1 MASALLWELTAGT
14 VDSRARPLQAPT
26 PMTLLKFPLR
36 PALALLAP
44 CLIQAQTLTWDASTG
59 SAGLQNGSGTWN
71 LSNSNWWDGANNVSW
86 VNGAEAIAQFG
97 TPTPVSG
104 NTVTVEQDI
113 QLKELRFLS
122 VTAASIASG
131 QQYSLNGN
139 TAGRMIDFGAN
150 GLIQMADL
158 SSGGSQ
164 FVSLGANLTLKGSD
178 LRLQKFGS
186 GTAFQFLTLG
196 MAANAQLTGAFTIGG
211 SIYASVNNPN
221 TLQAV
226 DRIVIEAG
234 GSAALGGANADY
246 TQPFHLA
253 GFGNSLGFTGTAYG
267 AIRFT
272 TANTRIS
279 GPVTLTA
286 DAGVHTNASGANGLG
301 GMVISGA
308 ISDDGAGHAFHRFAL
323 GRGNG
328 TLAFAGA
335 NSYGGATVLGRAQTG
350 YSGGIT
356 ILDFTAATAPQ
367 DDILYHGLATPGAV
381 QLIGGNSATVL
392 RLAGRDGQSHE
403 QRFGD
408 LAVSGT
414 HSAMELQAGSGG
426 AIQVQLGT
434 ITRSGNATLTVVGP
448 AAGAITTTQADG
460 YLGPWLS
467 YQTAAGARSW
477 AQVQGGVLGAGF
489 AGDVGYVT
497 GELLDE
503 APYAGAHV
511 GLTSASVGE
520 VSQGAAVADVQTL
533 SMNDD
538 RLDRQVPIGLDRLLR
553 FGSTGGV
560 QIVAGARSLTL
571 GMTDSASIVT
581 AGGATTNAAGQLF
594 LSNHSD
600 SSVLTVHSRIANN
613 GTGAV
618 TLLVN
623 GAAGSRTVL
632 TAGNTHSGGT
642 VIASGILEIRNAAAL
657 GSTGTVTVVDG
668 ATLAFSGGLT
678 LTRTL
683 TAVGGFGDGGLG
695 GLRSLTDV
703 NVLAAQVTQAA
714 PTLFAAD
721 AGAVLRLQR
730 AAATDTVLAGGYTAS
745 FGGAGTVEVNSRIAI
760 SSSGIVKTGNGLL
773 VLAGDNTFTGAVTI
787 SQGALRVRHANAL
800 GVSGSSFSSTTV
812 SAGGAL
818 ELDGGITLAAEP
830 ITLASTGINLAG
842 GIRNVDGDNTT
853 TGVITL
859 NATTVRIHADAGL
872 LTLGGIGNATLHSSS
887 SSRNLIFGGAG
898 NILVARP
905 LARTGSGAFTV
916 TKDGNGTLTLAA
928 AVANSA
934 TAVNAGLM
942 KLDFAGTAS
951 PVTQMLNGTASLSL
965 GGGRLLL
972 SGRAGAANS
981 QTTGTLT
988 VGGSFSELDFE
999 TNGATSLSLTV
1010 GDVTRSWSGILS
1022 VGPHS
1027 AGSLRTSGSTGVG
1040 DNQALSSDG
1049 RVYAVLRDP
1058 VLGDDWA
1065 GTTAV
1070 SGGMRDIVKLSALG
1084 LSTASTADSLAGHA
1098 DIAAGVTTTTLA
1110 AETTV
1115 NSLRFGVAQATTLA
1129 QTGNS
1134 ILNTGGILVSSTVG
1148 AHDSVIAAQVRPT
1161 ASTISNPELVIFQ
1174 NNPLGSLIFQNGIV
1188 NRTETGRTTVS
1199 VAKAGLGRVVIGGT
1213 STFSGNLR
1221 VYEGDVQ
1228 FAAGAAVGSA
1238 MEFLIGSGA
1247 RSGRV
1252 TLGSAAGTASLLI
1265 DYIATVGTGTDNR
1278 IVGGASGLSRLTL
1291 TGSATTPS
1299 NFASG
1304 FLGGPGMNENQ
1315 LELRLASDNGRVIL
1329 GPDNTYAGA
1338 TILSR
1343 GIIEVARL
1351 ADSGEPSSLGTGTL
1365 NPVIQM
1371 GDATTSAVGSS
1382 AIAVLRHTGAS
1393 DSVTNRPLNLTNS
1406 DNATDIT
1413 TVAAVL
1419 ESEGAGTVKFTAPF
1433 TVGGSNPAGR
1443 VLQLSGSNTGL
1454 NEVVGI
1460 GQISAVNATSLVK
1473 SGTGTWAVTGASL
1486 FSGGTQVE
1494 AGRLLV
1500 TNSSGSATGLGP
1512 VTVAA
1517 GAVLGGSGRIAPAAD
1532 VEISLTGATL
1542 QVGLDLEALS
1552 PTAAALTLHTS
1563 GSGSTRLLDGSVLAL
1578 DLFSGAGMGDS
1589 SAEVDAADRLVVGG
1603 TLVLGDDAV
1612 LRVGNPNRMDA
1623 WAVGDTWRLFDWA
1636 SLSGT
1641 ADGAFTTFDLPVLPE
1656 GLGWDTSG
1664 LFDQGTLAIALV
1676 PEPGRAAF
1684 IGLGLL
1690 FWLLRRKR
1698 RE

>member
-1 MASALLWELTAGT
+1 MI
-14 VDSRARPLQAPT
+14 
-26 PMTLLKFPLR
+26 LLKLPLW

-44 CLIQAQTLTWDASTG
+44 CLIQAQTLTWDAATG
-59 SAGLQNGSGTWN
+59 SAGVQNGSGTWN
-71 LSNSNWWDGANNVSW
+71 LSNSNWWDGSSNVSW
-86 VNGAEAIAQFG
+86 VNGTEAIAQFG
-97 TPTPVSG
+97 TPTPVSA

-122 VTAASIASG
+122 VTAATIASG

-139 TAGRMIDFGAN
+139 TAGRVIDFGAN
-150 GLIQMADL
+150 GRIQMADL

-178 LRLQKFGS
+178 LRLQKFGE

-211 SIYASVNNPN
+211 SIYATVNNPN

-226 DRIVIEAG
+226 DRIAVEAG

-286 DAGVHTNASGANGLG
+286 DAGVHTNSSGANGLS

-308 ISDDGAGHAFHRFAL
+308 ISDGGAGFAFHRFAL

-328 TLAFAGA
+328 TLALAGP
-335 NSYGGATVLGRAQTG
+335 NSYGGSTVLGRAQTG

-367 DDILYHGLATPGAV
+367 DDILYHGLMMPGALD
-381 QLIGGNSATVL
+381 LIGGNSASVL
-392 RLAGRDGQSHE
+392 RLTGRDGQVHH

-408 LAVSGT
+408 LTVSGT
-414 HSAMELQAGSGG
+414 HSVIDLQAGSGG
-426 AIQVQLGT
+426 GMNLSAGG
-434 ITRSGNATLTVVGP
+434 ITRSGNATLTVSGP
-448 AAGAITTTQADG
+448 VAGAFTTTQADG
-460 YLGPWLS
+460 FLGPWLS
-467 YQTAAGARSW
+467 YQTAAGTRSW

-489 AGDVGYVT
+489 AGEVEHVT
-497 GELLDE
+497 GGLLD
-503 APYAGAHV
+503 ASPYAGAHV

-520 VSQGAAVADVQTL
+520 VSQGSATAFVQTL
-533 SMNDD
+533 SMNDVHF
-538 RLDRQVPIGLDRLLR
+538 DRQVPIGLDRLLR
-553 FGSTGGV
+553 FGATGGV
-560 QIVAGARSLTL
+560 QIVAGARNLTL
-571 GMTDSASIVT
+571 GMADTASLIS
-581 AGGATTNAAGQLF
+581 AGGATTNTAGQLF

-613 GTGAV
+613 GTGVV

-623 GAAGSRTVL
+623 GAPGSRTVL
-632 TAGNTHSGGT
+632 TAANTHTGGT
-642 VIASGILEIRNAAAL
+642 VIASGLLEIRNAAAL

-668 ATLAFSGGLT
+668 ATLALSGGLT

-683 TAVGGFGDGGLG
+683 TAIGGFGDGGLG
-695 GLRSLTDV
+695 GLRSLADV

-714 PTLFAAD
+714 PTFLTAD
-721 AGAVLRLQR
+721 AGAVLRLER
-730 AAATDTVLAGGYTAS
+730 AAATDIVLAGGYTAT
-745 FGGAGTVEVNSRIAI
+745 FGGAGTVEVNSRISI

-773 VLAGDNTFTGAVTI
+773 VLAGDNNFTGTVTI

-818 ELDGGITLAAEP
+818 EIEGGITLAAEP
-830 ITLASTGINLAG
+830 VTLASAGVNNGG
-842 GIRNVDGDNTT
+842 GIRNVGGDNTT

-859 NATTVRIHADAGL
+859 NATTQRIHSDAGL
-872 LTLGGIGNATLHSSS
+872 LTLGGAGNATLHSSS
-887 SSRNLIFGGAG
+887 SARTLIFGGAG
-898 NILVARP
+898 DILVARP

-916 TKDGNGTLTLAA
+916 TKEGSGMLTLAA

-934 TAVNAGLM
+934 TVVNAGVM
-942 KLDFAGTAS
+942 KLDFAGAAS
-951 PVTQMLNGTASLSL
+951 PASQILGSTATLSL
-965 GGGRLLL
+965 GGGRLVL
-972 SGRAGAANS
+972 SGRAGTVNS

-988 VGGSFSELDFE
+988 VGGSYSELEFDA
-999 TNGATSLSLTV
+999 NGASSLTLTV
-1010 GDVTRSWSGILS
+1010 GDLARSFGGILV
-1022 VGPHS
+1022 VGPHA
-1027 AGSLRTSGSTGVG
+1027 AGALRSSGGTGVA
-1040 DNQALSSDG
+1040 DVQALINDG
-1049 RVYAVLRDP
+1049 RVFAVLRDP
-1058 VLGDDWA
+1058 VQGDDWA
-1065 GTTAV
+1065 GTTAL
-1070 SGGMRDIVKLSALG
+1070 SGGLRQVVGLAALG
-1084 LSTASTADSLAGHA
+1084 INTPSTADALTGHA
-1098 DIAAGVTTTTLA
+1098 DIAAGVMTTTLS

-1115 NSLRFGVAQATTLA
+1115 SSLRFAAAQATTIA
-1129 QTGNS
+1129 QAGS
-1134 ILNTGGILVSSTVG
+1134 QILNAGGILVSSTVG
-1148 AHDSVIAAQVRPT
+1148 AHDSIIAAQVRPT
-1161 ASTISNPELVIFQ
+1161 ASTVSNPDLVIVQ

-1199 VAKAGLGRVVIGGT
+1199 VVKAGPGRVVIGGT

-1221 VYEGDVQ
+1221 VYEGEVQ
-1228 FAAGAAVGSA
+1228 FAAGSAVGSA
-1238 MEFLIGSGA
+1238 MEFLLGSGA

-1291 TGSATTPS
+1291 TGSVTTPS
-1299 NFASG
+1299 NFANG
-1304 FLGGPGMNENQ
+1304 FLGGPGTNENQ
-1315 LELRLASDNGRVIL
+1315 LEFRLASLGGLVTL

-1343 GIIEVARL
+1343 GTIEVARL
-1351 ADSGEPSSLGTGTL
+1351 ADSGQSSSLGTGSL

-1371 GDATTSAVGSS
+1371 GDATTSAVGST
-1382 AIAVLRHTGAS
+1382 AIAVLRHIGAA
-1393 DSVTNRPLNLTNS
+1393 DSVTNRALNLTNS
-1406 DNATDIT
+1406 DVAAEIT
-1413 TVAAVL
+1413 KVSAVL
-1419 ESEGAGTVKFTAPF
+1419 ESVGEGTVKFTAPF
-1433 TVGGSNPAGR
+1433 TVGGSNPVGR
-1443 VLQLSGSNTGL
+1443 VLELGGSNTGM

-1460 GQISAVNATSLVK
+1460 GQISAANATSLVK
-1473 SGTGTWAVTGASL
+1473 AGTGTWAVTGASL
-1486 FSGGTQVE
+1486 FSGGTQVQ

-1517 GAVLGGSGRIAPAAD
+1517 GAMLGGTGRIAPAAD
-1532 VEISLTGATL
+1532 ADISLTGATL
-1542 QVGLDLEALS
+1542 QVGLDLQGEPA
-1552 PTAAALTLHTS
+1552 TAAALTLHTA

-1578 DLFSGAGMGDS
+1578 DLIFGAGWGDQS
-1589 SAEVDAADRLVVGG
+1589 TEADAADRLIVGG
-1603 TLVLGDDAV
+1603 TLSLGDAAV
-1612 LRVGNPNRMDA
+1612 LRVGNPNRMDT
-1623 WAVGDTWRLFDWA
+1623 WSVGDAWRLFDWTT
-1636 SLSGT
+1636 LSGT
-1641 ADGAFTTFDLPVLPE
+1641 AEGTFTTFELPVLPA
-1656 GLGWDTSG
+1656 GLVWDTSG
-1664 LFDQGTLAIALV
+1664 LFDQGTLAIAFV
-1676 PEPGRAAF
+1676 PEPGRTAF

>member
-1 MASALLWELTAGT
+1 MI
-14 VDSRARPLQAPT
+14 
-26 PMTLLKFPLR
+26 LLKFPLR

-44 CLIQAQTLTWDASTG
+44 CLLQAQTLTWDASTG
-59 SAGLQNGSGTWN
+59 SAGVQNGSGTWN
-71 LSNSNWWDGANNVSW
+71 LTNSNWWDGSANVSW

-104 NTVTVEQDI
+104 NAVSIEQDI

-131 QQYSLNGN
+131 QQFSLNGN
-139 TAGRMIDFGAN
+139 AAGRVIDFGAN

-164 FVSLGANLTLKGSD
+164 FVSLGANLSLKGSD
-178 LRLQKFGS
+178 LRLQKFGA

-196 MAANAQLTGAFTIGG
+196 MAANPQLTGAFTIGG
-211 SIYASVNNPN
+211 SIYATVNNPN

-226 DRIVIEAG
+226 DRIVVEAG
-234 GSAALGGANADY
+234 GSAALGGANAHY

-253 GFGNSLGFTGTAYG
+253 GFGNSLTGTSTAYG

-286 DAGVHTNASGANGLG
+286 DAGVHTNLSGANGLS

-308 ISDDGAGHAFHRFAL
+308 IADGGAGYAFHRFAL

-328 TLAFAGA
+328 TLTFAGA
-335 NSYGGATVLGRAQTG
+335 NTYGGTTVLGRAQTG

-367 DDILYHGLATPGAV
+367 DDILYQGLATPGAL
-381 QLIGGNSATVL
+381 QLIGGNSASVL
-392 RLAGRDGQSHE
+392 RLTGGDGQTHR
-403 QRFGD
+403 QHFGD
-408 LAVSGT
+408 VSVSGT
-414 HSAMELQAGSGG
+414 HSVIELQAGSAGEMHLSAG
-426 AIQVQLGT
+426 AIS
-434 ITRSGNATLTVVGP
+434 RSGNATLTVGGP
-448 AAGAITTTQADG
+448 AAGAFTTTQADG
-460 YLGPWLS
+460 FLGPWLS

-477 AQVQGGVLGAGF
+477 ARVQGGVLGAGF
-489 AGDVGYVT
+489 AGEVELAT
-497 GELLDE
+497 GGLLDA

-511 GLTSASVGE
+511 GLTSTSVGE

-571 GMTDSASIVT
+571 GMTDAVSIVT
-581 AGGATTNAAGQLF
+581 AGGATTNTPGQLF

-613 GTGAV
+613 GTGGV
-618 TLLVN
+618 VSLLVN
-623 GAAGSRTVL
+623 GAPGSRTVL
-632 TAGNTHSGGT
+632 TAGNTHTGGT
-642 VIASGILEIRNAAAL
+642 VIASGLLEIRNAAAL

-678 LTRTL
+678 VTRTL

-695 GLRSLTDV
+695 GLRSLADV

-714 PTLFAAD
+714 PTFLTAD
-721 AGAVLRLQR
+721 AGAVLRLER
-730 AAATDTVLAGGYTAS
+730 AAATDIVLAGGYTAT
-745 FGGAGTVEVNSRIAI
+745 FGGEGTVEVNSRISI
-760 SSSGIVKTGNGLL
+760 SSSGLVKTGNGLL
-773 VLAGDNTFTGAVTI
+773 VLAGDNNFTGAVTI
-787 SQGALRVRHANAL
+787 SQGALRVQHANAL
-800 GVSGSSFSSTTV
+800 GVNGSSFSSTTV

-818 ELDGGITLAAEP
+818 ELAGGITLAAEP
-830 ITLASTGINLAG
+830 VTLASTGMNLAG

-859 NATTVRIHADAGL
+859 NATTVRIHSDAGL
-872 LTLGGIGNATLHSSS
+872 LTLGGTGNATLHSTSS
-887 SSRNLIFGGAG
+887 ARTLIFGGAG
-898 NILVARP
+898 DILVARP

-916 TKDGNGTLTLAA
+916 TKDGNGSLTLAA

-942 KLDFAGTAS
+942 KLDFAGSAS
-951 PVTQMLNGTASLSL
+951 PITQILNGTASLSL

-972 SGRAGAANS
+972 SGRADTANS

-1010 GDVTRSWSGILS
+1010 GDVARSWSGIVS

-1084 LSTASTADSLAGHA
+1084 IQTPSSLDSLAGHA

-1115 NSLRFGVAQATTLA
+1115 SSLRFGVAQSTTIA

-1148 AHDSVIAAQVRPT
+1148 AFDSIIAAQVRPT
-1161 ASTISNPELVIFQ
+1161 ASTISNPELVIVQ
-1174 NNPLGSLIFQNGIV
+1174 NNSLGSLVFQNGIL
-1188 NRTETGRTTVS
+1188 NRTESGRTTVS
-1199 VAKAGLGRVVIGGT
+1199 VAKAGQGRVVIGGT

-1221 VYEGDVQ
+1221 LYEGDIQ
-1228 FAAGAAVGSA
+1228 FAPGAVVSSSI
-1238 MEFLIGSGA
+1238 EFLIGSGA

-1252 TLGSAAGTASLLI
+1252 TLGSADGTASLLI

-1299 NFASG
+1299 NFANG
-1304 FLGGPGMNENQ
+1304 FLGGPGTNENQ
-1315 LELRLASDNGRVIL
+1315 LELRLASANGRVIL

-1351 ADSGEPSSLGTGTL
+1351 ADSGQSSSLGTGTL

-1460 GQISAVNATSLVK
+1460 GQISAANATSLVK
-1473 SGTGTWAVTGASL
+1473 TGTGTWAITGSSL
-1486 FSGGTQVE
+1486 FTGGTQVE

-1500 TNSSGSATGLGP
+1500 TNSSDSATGLGS

-1532 VEISLTGATL
+1532 AEISLTGATL
-1542 QVGLDLEALS
+1542 QVGLDLQGEPVS
-1552 PTAAALTLHTS
+1552 AAALTLHTS

-1578 DLFSGAGMGDS
+1578 DLISGAGWGDQTTE
-1589 SAEVDAADRLVVGG
+1589 AGAADRLVVGG
-1603 TLVLGDDAV
+1603 SLMLGDSAV

-1623 WAVGDTWRLFDWA
+1623 WMAGDAWRLFDWTT
-1636 SLSGT
+1636 LSGSAEGT
-1641 ADGAFTTFDLPVLPE
+1641 FTTFELPVLPE
-1656 GLGWDTSG
+1656 GLAWDTSS
-1664 LFDQGTLAIALV
+1664 LFDQGTLAIAFV
-1676 PEPGRAAF
+1676 PEPGRTAF

>member
-1 MASALLWELTAGT
+1 M
-14 VDSRARPLQAPT
+14 
-26 PMTLLKFPLR
+26 MLLKFPFR
-36 PALALLAP
+36 PALVLLAP
-44 CLIQAQTLTWDASTG
+44 CLLHAQTLTWDASTG
-59 SAGLQNGSGTWN
+59 SAGVQNGSGTWN
-71 LSNSNWWDGANNVSW
+71 LSNSNWWDGSTNVSW
-86 VNGAEAIAQFG
+86 VNGVDAIAQFG

-104 NTVTVEQDI
+104 NTVSVEQDI
-113 QLKELRFLS
+113 QLKELRFLG

-139 TAGRMIDFGAN
+139 AAGRVIDLGAN

-164 FVSLGANLTLKGSD
+164 FVSLGANLSLKGSD
-178 LRLQKFGS
+178 LRLQKFGA

-196 MAANAQLTGAFTIGG
+196 MTTNPQLTGAFTIGG
-211 SIYASVNNPN
+211 SIYATVNNPN

-226 DRIVIEAG
+226 DRIVVEAG

-253 GFGNSLGFTGTAYG
+253 GFGNSLAATGTAYG

-286 DAGVHTNASGANGLG
+286 DAGVHTNASGANGLS

-308 ISDDGAGHAFHRFAL
+308 ISDGGAGHAFHRFAL

-328 TLAFAGA
+328 TLTFAGA
-335 NSYGGATVLGRAQTG
+335 NTYGGTTVLGRAQTG

-356 ILDFTAATAPQ
+356 ILDFTAVTAPQ
-367 DDILYHGLATPGAV
+367 DNILYQGLATPGAL
-381 QLIGGNSATVL
+381 QLIGGNSASVL
-392 RLAGRDGQSHE
+392 RLTGRDGQSHR
-403 QRFGD
+403 QHFGD
-408 LAVSGT
+408 LSVSGT
-414 HSAMELQAGSGG
+414 HSVIELQAGSGG
-426 AIQVQLGT
+426 EMHLSAGAIA
-434 ITRSGNATLTVVGP
+434 RSGNATLTVGGP
-448 AAGAITTTQADG
+448 AAGAFTTTQADG
-460 YLGPWLS
+460 FLGPWLS

-477 AQVQGGVLGAGF
+477 ARVQGGVLGAGF
-489 AGDVGYVT
+489 AGEVELAT
-497 GELLDE
+497 GGLLDAE
-503 APYAGAHV
+503 PYAGGHV
-511 GLTSASVGE
+511 GLTSTSVGE

-553 FGSTGGV
+553 FGSVGGV

-581 AGGATTNAAGQLF
+581 AGGATTNTAGQLV

-600 SSVLTVHSRIANN
+600 SAVLTVHSRIANN

-623 GAAGSRTVL
+623 GAPGSRTVL

-668 ATLAFSGGLT
+668 GTLAFSGGLT
-678 LTRTL
+678 VTRTL

-695 GLRSLTDV
+695 GLRSLADV
-703 NVLAAQVTQAA
+703 NVLAAQITQAA
-714 PTLFAAD
+714 PTFLTAD
-721 AGAVLRLQR
+721 AGAVLRLER
-730 AAATDTVLAGGYTAS
+730 AAATDIVLAGGYAAT
-745 FGGAGTVEVNSRIAI
+745 FGGAGTVEVNSRISI

-773 VLAGDNTFTGAVTI
+773 VLAGDNSFTGTVTI
-787 SQGALRVRHANAL
+787 SQGALRAQHANAL

-818 ELDGGITLAAEP
+818 ELAGGITLAAEP
-830 ITLASTGINLAG
+830 VTLASTGINNGG
-842 GIRNVDGDNTT
+842 GIRNIAGDNTT

-859 NATTVRIHADAGL
+859 NATTVRIHSDAGL
-872 LTLGGIGNATLHSSS
+872 LTLGGTGNATLHSSS
-887 SSRNLIFGGAG
+887 SARTLIFGGAG
-898 NILVARP
+898 DVLVARP

-942 KLDFAGTAS
+942 KLDFAGSAS
-951 PVTQMLNGTASLSL
+951 PASQILGSAATLSL

-972 SGRAGAANS
+972 SGRADTANS

-988 VGGSFSELDFE
+988 VGSSFSELDFE
-999 TNGATSLSLTV
+999 PNGATSLSLTV
-1010 GDVTRSWSGILS
+1010 GDVARSWSGILAI
-1022 VGPHS
+1022 GPHS
-1027 AGSLRTSGSTGVG
+1027 AGSLRSSGSTGVA
-1040 DNQALSSDG
+1040 DNQALSTDG

-1065 GTTAV
+1065 GTTAAT
-1070 SGGMRDIVKLSALG
+1070 GGLRDIVKLSALG
-1084 LSTASTADSLAGHA
+1084 IQTPSSLDSLAGHA
-1098 DIAAGVTTTTLA
+1098 DITAGVTTTTLA

-1115 NSLRFGVAQATTLA
+1115 SSLRFGVAQATTLA

-1134 ILNTGGILVSSTVG
+1134 ILNAGGILVSSTVG

-1161 ASTISNPELVIFQ
+1161 ASTISNPELVIVQ
-1174 NNPLGSLIFQNGIV
+1174 NNPLGSLIFQTGIL

-1199 VAKAGLGRVVIGGT
+1199 VAKAGPGRVVIGGT
-1213 STFSGNLR
+1213 SNFSGNLR
-1221 VYEGDVQ
+1221 IYEGDVQ
-1228 FAAGAAVGSA
+1228 FAAGAVVSSSI
-1238 MEFLIGSGA
+1238 EFLIGSGA

-1304 FLGGPGMNENQ
+1304 FLGGPGTNENQ
-1315 LELRLASDNGRVIL
+1315 LEFRLASANGLVML

-1343 GIIEVARL
+1343 GTIEVARL
-1351 ADSGEPSSLGTGTL
+1351 ADSGQPSSLGTGSL

-1371 GDATTSAVGSS
+1371 GDATTSAVGSL
-1382 AIAVLRHTGAS
+1382 ATAVLRHTGAS

-1406 DNATDIT
+1406 DVAAEIT
-1413 TVAAVL
+1413 SVTAVL
-1419 ESEGAGTVKFTAPF
+1419 ESVGTGTVKFTAPF
-1433 TVGGSNPAGR
+1433 TVGGSNPVGR
-1443 VLQLSGSNTGL
+1443 VLQLGGGNTGL

-1460 GQISAVNATSLVK
+1460 GQISTVNATSLVK
-1473 SGTGTWAVTGASL
+1473 TGVGTWAVTGASL
-1486 FSGGTQVE
+1486 FTGGTQVQ

-1500 TNSSGSATGLGP
+1500 TNSNGSATGLGP

-1517 GAVLGGSGRIAPAAD
+1517 GAVLGGTGRIAPAAD
-1532 VEISLTGATL
+1532 VEIALTGATL
-1542 QVGLDLEALS
+1542 QVGLDLQGEPAS
-1552 PTAAALTLHTS
+1552 AAALTLHTS
-1563 GSGSTRLLDGSVLAL
+1563 GNGSTQLLAGSVLAL
-1578 DLFSGAGMGDS
+1578 DLLSGAGWGDQTTE
-1589 SAEVDAADRLVVGG
+1589 AGAADQLVVGG
-1603 TLVLGDDAV
+1603 RLVLGDSAV
-1612 LRVGNPNRMDA
+1612 LRVGNPNRMEA
-1623 WAVGDTWRLFDWA
+1623 WMVGDTWRLFDWTT
-1636 SLSGT
+1636 LSGT
-1641 ADGAFTTFDLPVLPE
+1641 AEGAFTTFELPVLPE
-1656 GLGWDTSG
+1656 GLAWDTTG
-1664 LFDQGTLAIALV
+1664 LFDQGTLAVAFV

>member
-1 MASALLWELTAGT
+1 MMS
-14 VDSRARPLQAPT
+14 
-26 PMTLLKFPLR
+26 LKFPLR

-44 CLIQAQTLTWDASTG
+44 CLLHAQTLTWDASTG
-59 SAGLQNGSGTWN
+59 TNGVQNGSGTWN
-71 LSNSNWWDGANNVSW
+71 LTNSQWWDGTTNVSW

-97 TPTPVSG
+97 TPTPVSA
-104 NTVTVEQDI
+104 NSVSIEQDI

-122 VTAASIASG
+122 VTAATIASG

-139 TAGRMIDFGAN
+139 SAGRVIDFGAN

-178 LRLQKFGS
+178 LRLQKFGA

-211 SIYASVNNPN
+211 SIYATLNNPN

-226 DRIVIEAG
+226 DRIVVEAG
-234 GSAALGGANADY
+234 GSAALGGVNADY

-286 DAGVHTNASGANGLG
+286 DAGVHTNSSGANGLS

-308 ISDDGAGHAFHRFAL
+308 ISDGGAGHAFHRFAL

-335 NSYGGATVLGRAQTG
+335 NTYGGATVLGRAQAG

-367 DDILYHGLATPGAV
+367 DDILYQGLATPGGL

-392 RLAGRDGQSHE
+392 RFSGRDGWSHE

-426 AIQVQLGT
+426 AIHLRLGA
-434 ITRSGNATLTVVGP
+434 ITRSGNATLAVVGP
-448 AAGAITTTQADG
+448 ASGAITTSQADG
-460 YLGPWLS
+460 FLGPWLS

-477 AQVQGGVLGAGF
+477 ARVQGGVLGAGF
-489 AGDVGYVT
+489 VGEVEHVT
-497 GELLDE
+497 GGLLDA

-520 VSQGAAVADVQTL
+520 ASQGAAVADVQTL
-533 SMNDD
+533 SMTDD
-538 RLDRQVPIGLDRLLR
+538 RLDRHVPIGLDRLLR

-571 GMTDSASIVT
+571 GLTDAVSLVT
-581 AGGATTNAAGQLF
+581 AGGPTSNTAGQLF

-600 SSVLTVHSRIANN
+600 SAVLTVHARIANN

-618 TLLVN
+618 SLLVN
-623 GAAGSRTVL
+623 GAPGSRTVL
-632 TAGNTHSGGT
+632 TAANTHSGGT
-642 VIASGILEIRNAAAL
+642 VIASGLLEIRNAGAL
-657 GSTGTVTVVDG
+657 GTTGTVTVVDG

-678 LTRTL
+678 LARAL
-683 TAVGGFGDGGLG
+683 AAVGGFGDGGLG
-695 GLRSLTDV
+695 GLRSLADV

-714 PTLFAAD
+714 PTLLTAD
-721 AGAVLRLQR
+721 AGAVLRLER
-730 AAATDTVLAGGYTAS
+730 AAATDIVLAGGYTAT
-745 FGGAGTVEVNSRIAI
+745 FGGAGTVEVNSRISL

-773 VLAGDNTFTGAVTI
+773 VLAGDNNFTGTVVI
-787 SQGALRVRHANAL
+787 NQGALRARHANAL
-800 GVSGSSFSSTTV
+800 GVSSTSFSTTTV

-818 ELDGGITLAAEP
+818 EIEGGITLAAEP
-830 ITLASTGINLAG
+830 ITLGSTGVNNGG
-842 GIRNVDGDNTT
+842 GIRNIGGNNTT

-859 NATTVRIHADAGL
+859 NATTQRIHSDAGL
-872 LTLGGIGNATLHSSS
+872 LTLGGTGNATLHSSS
-887 SSRNLIFGGAG
+887 SARTLVFGGAG
-898 NILVARP
+898 DILVARP

-916 TKDGNGTLTLAA
+916 TKEGNGSLTLAA
-928 AVANSA
+928 AVANTA
-934 TAVNAGLM
+934 TAVNAGLV

-951 PVTQMLNGTASLSL
+951 PASQILGSTATLSL

-972 SGRAGAANS
+972 SGRAGTASS

-988 VGGSFSELDFE
+988 VGGSYSELDFD

-1010 GDVTRSWSGILS
+1010 GDVARSWSGILS

-1027 AGSLRTSGSTGVG
+1027 AGSLRSSGSTGVG

-1065 GTTAV
+1065 GTTVATAGV
-1070 SGGMRDIVKLSALG
+1070 RDIVKLSALG
-1084 LSTASTADSLAGHA
+1084 IQTPSSLDSLTGHA

-1115 NSLRFGVAQATTLA
+1115 SSLRFGVAQGTTIA
-1129 QTGNS
+1129 QTGTQ

-1148 AHDSVIAAQVRPT
+1148 AHDSIIAAQVRPT
-1161 ASTISNPELVIFQ
+1161 ASTISNPELVIVQ
-1174 NNPLGSLIFQNGIV
+1174 NNPLGSLIFQNGIL

-1199 VAKAGLGRVVIGGT
+1199 VAKAGQGRVVIGGT

-1221 VYEGDVQ
+1221 VYEGEVQ
-1228 FAAGAAVGSA
+1228 FAAGSVVGSA

-1291 TGSATTPS
+1291 TGSVTTPS
-1299 NFASG
+1299 NFANG
-1304 FLGGPGMNENQ
+1304 FLGGPGTNENQ
-1315 LELRLASDNGRVIL
+1315 LEFRLASIGGLVTL

-1343 GIIEVARL
+1343 GTIEVARL
-1351 ADSGEPSSLGTGTL
+1351 ADSGQSSSLGTGSL
-1365 NPVIQM
+1365 SPVIQM

-1382 AIAVLRHTGAS
+1382 AIAVLRHIGAS
-1393 DSVTNRPLNLTNS
+1393 DSVTNRALNLTNS
-1406 DNATDIT
+1406 DVAAEIT
-1413 TVAAVL
+1413 AVRAVL
-1419 ESEGAGTVKFTAPF
+1419 ESAGAGTLKFTAPF
-1433 TVGGSNPAGR
+1433 TVGGSNPVGR
-1443 VLQLSGSNTGL
+1443 VLELGGSNSGL

-1460 GQISAVNATSLVK
+1460 GQISAANATSLVK
-1473 SGTGTWAVTGASL
+1473 TGAGTWAVTGASL
-1486 FSGGTQVE
+1486 FSGGTQVQ

-1500 TNSSGSATGLGP
+1500 TNSTGSATGLGS

-1532 VEISLTGATL
+1532 AEIALTGATL
-1542 QVGLDLEALS
+1542 QVGLDLQGE
-1552 PTAAALTLHTS
+1552 PAAAATLTLHTS

-1578 DLFSGAGMGDS
+1578 DLLSGAGMGDQ
-1589 SAEVDAADRLVVGG
+1589 SAQAGAADRLVVGG
-1603 TLVLGDDAV
+1603 RLVLGDAAV
-1612 LRVGNPNRMDA
+1612 LRVGNPNRMEA
-1623 WAVGDTWRLFDWA
+1623 WAVGDTWRLFDWTT
-1636 SLSGT
+1636 LSGT
-1641 ADGAFTTFDLPVLPE
+1641 AEGAFTTFELPVLPQ
-1656 GLGWDTSG
+1656 GLVWDTAD
-1664 LFDQGTLAIALV
+1664 LFDQGTLAVAFV
-1676 PEPGRAAF
+1676 PEPGRTAF